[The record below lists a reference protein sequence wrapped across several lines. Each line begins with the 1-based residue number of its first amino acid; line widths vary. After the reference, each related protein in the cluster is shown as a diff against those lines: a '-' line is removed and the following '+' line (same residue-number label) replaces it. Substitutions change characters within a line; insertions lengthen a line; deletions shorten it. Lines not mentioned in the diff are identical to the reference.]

1 MMKSIIAII
10 SIALMASGFS
20 LSATQGQSDSSEGT
34 IRRNANAIPEHYI
47 VRLKDEV
54 TSGEVEQTASRLVSS
69 RDGSI
74 IHFFQFAIK
83 GFSAVMSEADAAAL
97 SKNPLVAY
105 VEEDAIITDDS
116 AGQKLQSNSASFSAQ
131 SIQPNPPWGLDRI
144 DQRDLPLDNSY
155 SYTNT
160 GAGVNVYVISTGIRF
175 SHQEFGARAL
185 LGIDTVGDGQSGN
198 DCNGLGT
205 AVAAT
210 IGGATYGVA
219 KSATLY
225 SVRAFTCSN
234 GTTVANLVA
243 AIDWV
248 TGNHVSPAVAHMSI
262 STAANA
268 TIDAAVSNSIASG
281 VTYALAAGDINVDA
295 GTRSP
300 SRVAAA
306 MTVGGTTTIDSRVTT
321 SNFGASLDLF
331 APGQDI
337 VTASHFSDSA
347 STTRNGTAMAA
358 AHVAGEAARYLQSNP
373 TDTPAAVSQAITSNT
388 TTGKVLNPG
397 TGSPNRLLYRPNGK
411 IAFVSS
417 RDGNSEI
424 YSMNVDGT
432 NQTRLTN
439 STSYDSNPVWSPDGS
454 KIAFV
459 SDRTGNSEI
468 FVMNADGSNQI
479 NLTNN
484 AGGDYEPAWSPDGTK
499 IAFVSDRVGNEPVS
513 SPDGTKSAYARVRVD
528 NYLFVMNSNGSNQV
542 NLTDID
548 AGIQQAP
555 SWSPDGTTIA
565 FSRTV
570 PNGVI
575 DIGDSASFAPEYFNS
590 EIYLIYSDGSD
601 RWRLTYSDDAD
612 DYLPVWSP
620 NGAKIAFQTSSTT
633 NAVRTDSKICVINVD
648 GTDITM
654 LTTSMSDPVY
664 AYFSGWSPDSTRV
677 AFHDGQ
683 GEVYTVNVDNTNL
696 TRLTNNTVND
706 SDAIFLPD
714 GARLLFTTSR
724 NGSTE
729 IYVMNADGSNQTNL
743 TNNLAADSDQ
753 ALQPM

>member
-1 MMKSIIAII
+1 
-10 SIALMASGFS
+10 
-20 LSATQGQSDSSEGT
+20 
-34 IRRNANAIPEHYI
+34 
-47 VRLKDEV
+47 
-54 TSGEVEQTASRLVSS
+54 
-69 RDGSI
+69 
-74 IHFFQFAIK
+74 
-83 GFSAVMSEADAAAL
+83 
-97 SKNPLVAY
+97 
-105 VEEDAIITDDS
+105 
-116 AGQKLQSNSASFSAQ
+116 
-131 SIQPNPPWGLDRI
+131 
-144 DQRDLPLDNSY
+144 
-155 SYTNT
+155 
-160 GAGVNVYVISTGIRF
+160 
-175 SHQEFGARAL
+175 
-185 LGIDTVGDGQSGN
+185 
-198 DCNGLGT
+198 
-205 AVAAT
+205 
-210 IGGATYGVA
+210 
-219 KSATLY
+219 
-225 SVRAFTCSN
+225 
-234 GTTVANLVA
+234 
-243 AIDWV
+243 
-248 TGNHVSPAVAHMSI
+248 
-262 STAANA
+262 
-268 TIDAAVSNSIASG
+268 
-281 VTYALAAGDINVDA
+281 
-295 GTRSP
+295 
-300 SRVAAA
+300 
-306 MTVGGTTTIDSRVTT
+306 
-321 SNFGASLDLF
+321 
-331 APGQDI
+331 
-337 VTASHFSDSA
+337 
-347 STTRNGTAMAA
+347 MAA